1 MKIQVHLYASLAR
14 YFPEAIRGKGS
25 WIEVQDGISVQELL
39 RPWNVPMDQ
48 VKLIFINGVHAE
60 LDAVL
65 KAEDRLGVFPP
76 IGGG

>member
-1 MKIQVHLYASLAR
+1 MKIQVHLYASLTR
-14 YFPEAIRGKGS
+14 HLPDEIRGKEP
-25 WIEVQDGISVQELL
+25 WIEVPEGASVRDLL
-39 RPWNVPMDQ
+39 VKWNVPIDQ
-48 VKLIFINGVHAE
+48 VKLVFINGIHAE

>member
-1 MKIQVHLYASLAR
+1 MKIQVHLYASLTR
-14 YFPEAIRGKGS
+14 YLPDEIRGKEP
-25 WIEVQDGISVQELL
+25 WIEVPEGIAVRELL
-39 RPWNVPMDQ
+39 REWNVPPDQ
-48 VKLIFINGVHAE
+48 AKLIFINGVHAE

>member
-1 MKIQVHLYASLAR
+1 MKIQVHLYASLTR
-14 YFPEAIRGKGS
+14 HLPDEIRGKEP
-25 WIEVQDGISVQELL
+25 WIEVPEGASVRDLL
-39 RPWNVPMDQ
+39 VKWSVPIDQ
-48 VKLIFINGVHAE
+48 VKLVFINGIHAE